1 MISLV
6 QEEDIKYLTMTYL
19 SNTDVNYILRILKV
33 ISCGGCRYYLFSFD
47 YMNDNNKDCSL
58 ISYKNGGGACTC
70 CNHNTHGALLY
81 LINGD
86 LVTLCFDCLQR
97 KHFHFSPELKT
108 SLVASSLA
116 KYNHADLLNKIFSHW
131 DAEHKYY
138 GYKVRNI
145 SKSGNTYYYL
155 DFMDKY
161 SLHSINPKVHFD
173 VTFNQ
178 AKHLYLYNY
187 LFLLSYL
194 NSDTTKKT
202 YYDNLISNFSQEE
215 LKEAKE
221 RLLLA
226 GLDETKS
233 HASQDSSTS
242 SKESQ
247 TQKESHISQKESHFN
262 QDSSTPSK
270 EYSFSQDSPTPPKE
284 SSFSQ
289 EQQQPSRAE
298 GELGAQLPSCLT
310 EGAKRRRE
318 SSNSQ
323 EITSIKSKSDNCL
336 MVGQTYKNAKIKL
349 QKIKKDKRGFFKGH
363 YKHLYAIYYGNHSL
377 LWNTNKDVEDGKYI
391 CTFTVQRSALTWG
404 YMFINNCRLKKIEK
418 E

>member
-6 QEEDIKYLTMTYL
+6 QEDDIKYLTMTYL

-47 YMNDNNKDCSL
+47 YMNDKNKDCSL
-58 ISYKNGGGACTC
+58 ISYRNGGGACTC

-131 DAEHKYY
+131 DTEHKYY
-138 GYKVRNI
+138 GYKVRNV

-161 SLHSINPKVHFD
+161 SLHSINPKIHFD

-242 SKESQ
+242 
-247 TQKESHISQKESHFN
+247 
-262 QDSSTPSK
+262 
-270 EYSFSQDSPTPPKE
+270 PKE

-289 EQQQPSRAE
+289 DFPTSSKEFSFSQEQRQPSQAE
-298 GELGAQLPSCLT
+298 VELGAQRPSCLT
-310 EGAKRRRE
+310 EGAKRQRE

>member
-6 QEEDIKYLTMTYL
+6 QEDDIKYLTMTYL

-33 ISCGGCRYYLFSFD
+33 ISCDGCRYYLFSFD

-58 ISYKNGGGACTC
+58 ISYRNGGGACTC

-131 DAEHKYY
+131 DTEHKYY

-155 DFMDKY
+155 DFMDRY

-194 NSDTTKKT
+194 NSDTTKET
-202 YYDNLISNFSQEE
+202 YYDNLISNFSPEE

-233 HASQDSSTS
+233 HDSQDSHTS

-247 TQKESHISQKESHFN
+247 VQ
-262 QDSSTPSK
+262 
-270 EYSFSQDSPTPPKE
+270 KE

-289 EQQQPSRAE
+289 EQRQPSRAE
-298 GELGAQLPSCLT
+298 GELGAQRPSCLT

-323 EITSIKSKSDNCL
+323 EITAIKSKSDNCL
-336 MVGQTYKNAKIKL
+336 MVGQTYKNAKVKL

-418 E
+418 Q

>member
-6 QEEDIKYLTMTYL
+6 QEDDIKYLTMTYL

-47 YMNDNNKDCSL
+47 YMNDKNKDCSL

-131 DAEHKYY
+131 DTEHKYY

-202 YYDNLISNFSQEE
+202 YYDNLISNFSPEE

-226 GLDETKS
+226 GLGETKS

-242 SKESQ
+242 SRESQ
-247 TQKESHISQKESHFN
+247 IQKESN
-262 QDSSTPSK
+262 
-270 EYSFSQDSPTPPKE
+270 
-284 SSFSQ
+284 FSQ
-289 EQQQPSRAE
+289 EQLQSSRAE
-298 GELGAQLPSCLT
+298 GELGAQRPSCLT

-336 MVGQTYKNAKIKL
+336 MVGQTYKNAKVKL

>member
-6 QEEDIKYLTMTYL
+6 QEDDIKYLTMTYL

-33 ISCGGCRYYLFSFD
+33 ISCDGCRYYLFSFD

-58 ISYKNGGGACTC
+58 ITYKNGGGACTC

-131 DAEHKYY
+131 DTEHKYY
-138 GYKVRNI
+138 GYKVQNI

-226 GLDETKS
+226 GLGETKS
-233 HASQDSSTS
+233 HDSQDSSP
-242 SKESQ
+242 
-247 TQKESHISQKESHFN
+247 
-262 QDSSTPSK
+262 PS
-270 EYSFSQDSPTPPKE
+270 KE

-289 EQQQPSRAE
+289 GQRQPSRAE
-298 GELGAQLPSCLT
+298 GELGAQRPSCLT
-310 EGAKRRRE
+310 GGAKRRRE

-323 EITSIKSKSDNCL
+323 EVTSIKSKSDNCL

>member
-6 QEEDIKYLTMTYL
+6 QEDDIKYLTMTYL

-47 YMNDNNKDCSL
+47 YMNDKNKDCSL

-131 DAEHKYY
+131 DTEHKYY

-233 HASQDSSTS
+233 HACQDSS
-242 SKESQ
+242 
-247 TQKESHISQKESHFN
+247 
-262 QDSSTPSK
+262 
-270 EYSFSQDSPTPPKE
+270 TPPKE

-298 GELGAQLPSCLT
+298 GELGAQRPSCLT

>member
-6 QEEDIKYLTMTYL
+6 QEDDIKYLTMTYL

-47 YMNDNNKDCSL
+47 YMNDKNKDCSL

-202 YYDNLISNFSQEE
+202 YYDNLISNFNQEE

-226 GLDETKS
+226 GLGETKS
-233 HASQDSSTS
+233 HASQDSSPPLKETS
-242 SKESQ
+242 L
-247 TQKESHISQKESHFN
+247 
-262 QDSSTPSK
+262 
-270 EYSFSQDSPTPPKE
+270 SQDQRQPT
-284 SSFSQ
+284 
-289 EQQQPSRAE
+289 RAE
-298 GELGAQLPSCLT
+298 GELGAQRPSCLT

-323 EITSIKSKSDNCL
+323 EITAIKSKSDNCL
-336 MVGQTYKNAKIKL
+336 IVGQTYKNAKVKL

>member
-6 QEEDIKYLTMTYL
+6 QEDDIKYLTMTYL

-47 YMNDNNKDCSL
+47 YMNDKNKDCSL

-97 KHFHFSPELKT
+97 KHFHFSPGLKT

-131 DAEHKYY
+131 DTEHKYY

-202 YYDNLISNFSQEE
+202 YYDNLISNFNQEE

-226 GLDETKS
+226 GLGETKS

-242 SKESQ
+242 SKES
-247 TQKESHISQKESHFN
+247 SI
-262 QDSSTPSK
+262 
-270 EYSFSQDSPTPPKE
+270 SQDSHTSSNE
-284 SSFSQ
+284 SNFSQ
-289 EQQQPSRAE
+289 EQRQPSRVE
-298 GELGAQLPSCLT
+298 GELGAQRPSCLT
-310 EGAKRRRE
+310 EGAKRRME

-336 MVGQTYKNAKIKL
+336 MVGQTYKNAKVKL
-349 QKIKKDKRGFFKGH
+349 QKIKKDKRGFFKGN

>member
-6 QEEDIKYLTMTYL
+6 QEDDIKYLTMTYL

-33 ISCGGCRYYLFSFD
+33 ISCDGCRYYLFSFD

-58 ISYKNGGGACTC
+58 ITYKNGGGACTC

-131 DAEHKYY
+131 DTEHKYY

-233 HASQDSSTS
+233 HASQDFSTS
-242 SKESQ
+242 Q
-247 TQKESHISQKESHFN
+247 
-262 QDSSTPSK
+262 
-270 EYSFSQDSPTPPKE
+270 KE

-289 EQQQPSRAE
+289 EQRQLSRAE
-298 GELGAQLPSCLT
+298 GELGAQRPSCLT

-349 QKIKKDKRGFFKGH
+349 QKIKKDKRGFFKGN

>member
-33 ISCGGCRYYLFSFD
+33 ISCDGCRYYLFSFD

-131 DAEHKYY
+131 DTEHKYY

-226 GLDETKS
+226 GLGETKS
-233 HASQDSSTS
+233 HASQDSST
-242 SKESQ
+242 
-247 TQKESHISQKESHFN
+247 
-262 QDSSTPSK
+262 
-270 EYSFSQDSPTPPKE
+270 PPKE

-289 EQQQPSRAE
+289 DFPTLSNESSFSQGSSTHSKKSHISQ
-298 GELGAQLPSCLT
+298 
-310 EGAKRRRE
+310 KE

-323 EITSIKSKSDNCL
+323 EITSIKGKSDNCL

-349 QKIKKDKRGFFKGH
+349 QKIKKDKRGFFKGN

>member
-6 QEEDIKYLTMTYL
+6 QEDDIKYLTMTYL

-47 YMNDNNKDCSL
+47 YMNDKNKDCSL

-97 KHFHFSPELKT
+97 KHFYFSPELKT

-131 DAEHKYY
+131 DTEHKYY

-202 YYDNLISNFSQEE
+202 YYDNLISNFSPEE

-226 GLDETKS
+226 GLGETKS
-233 HASQDSSTS
+233 HDSQDFSTS
-242 SKESQ
+242 Q
-247 TQKESHISQKESHFN
+247 
-262 QDSSTPSK
+262 
-270 EYSFSQDSPTPPKE
+270 KE

-289 EQQQPSRAE
+289 EQRQPSRAE
-298 GELGAQLPSCLT
+298 GELGAQRPSCLT

-336 MVGQTYKNAKIKL
+336 MVGQTYKNAKVKL
-349 QKIKKDKRGFFKGH
+349 QKIKKDKRGFFKGN

>member
-6 QEEDIKYLTMTYL
+6 QEDDIKYLTMTYL

-47 YMNDNNKDCSL
+47 YMNDKNKDCSL
-58 ISYKNGGGACTC
+58 ISYRNGGGACTC

-202 YYDNLISNFSQEE
+202 YYDNLISNFSPEE

-226 GLDETKS
+226 GLGETKS
-233 HASQDSSTS
+233 HTSQDFSTS
-242 SKESQ
+242 Q
-247 TQKESHISQKESHFN
+247 
-262 QDSSTPSK
+262 
-270 EYSFSQDSPTPPKE
+270 KE

-289 EQQQPSRAE
+289 EQRQPTRAE
-298 GELGAQLPSCLT
+298 GELRAQRPSCLT

-323 EITSIKSKSDNCL
+323 DSSTPSKESHFSQDSSAFTKESKASKEITSIKSKSDNCL

>member
-6 QEEDIKYLTMTYL
+6 QEDDIKYLTMTYL

-47 YMNDNNKDCSL
+47 YMNDKNKDCSL

-131 DAEHKYY
+131 DTEHKYY

-226 GLDETKS
+226 GLGETKS
-233 HASQDSSTS
+233 HASQDSS
-242 SKESQ
+242 
-247 TQKESHISQKESHFN
+247 
-262 QDSSTPSK
+262 
-270 EYSFSQDSPTPPKE
+270 TPPKE

-298 GELGAQLPSCLT
+298 GELGAQRPSCLT

-391 CTFTVQRSALTWG
+391 CTFTVQRNALTWG

>member
-6 QEEDIKYLTMTYL
+6 QEDDIKYLTMTYL

-47 YMNDNNKDCSL
+47 YMNDKNKDCSL

-97 KHFHFSPELKT
+97 KHFYFSPELKT

-131 DAEHKYY
+131 DTEHKYY

-202 YYDNLISNFSQEE
+202 YYDNLISNFSPEE

-226 GLDETKS
+226 GLGETKS

-242 SKESQ
+242 SRESQ
-247 TQKESHISQKESHFN
+247 IQKESN
-262 QDSSTPSK
+262 
-270 EYSFSQDSPTPPKE
+270 
-284 SSFSQ
+284 FSQ
-289 EQQQPSRAE
+289 EQRQPTRAE
-298 GELGAQLPSCLT
+298 GELGVQRPSCLT

-336 MVGQTYKNAKIKL
+336 MVGQTYKNAKVKL

-391 CTFTVQRSALTWG
+391 CTFTVQRSAFTWG

>member
-6 QEEDIKYLTMTYL
+6 QEDDIKYLTMTYL

-47 YMNDNNKDCSL
+47 YMNDKNKDCSL

-116 KYNHADLLNKIFSHW
+116 KYNHTDLLNKIFSHW
-131 DAEHKYY
+131 DTEHKYY

-202 YYDNLISNFSQEE
+202 YYDNLISNFSPEE

-226 GLDETKS
+226 GLGETKS
-233 HASQDSSTS
+233 HASQDSSP
-242 SKESQ
+242 
-247 TQKESHISQKESHFN
+247 
-262 QDSSTPSK
+262 PSK
-270 EYSFSQDSPTPPKE
+270 ETSFSQD
-284 SSFSQ
+284 Q
-289 EQQQPSRAE
+289 RQPSRAE
-298 GELGAQLPSCLT
+298 GELGAQRPSCLT

-318 SSNSQ
+318 SSNNQ

>member
-6 QEEDIKYLTMTYL
+6 QEDDIKYLTMTYL

-47 YMNDNNKDCSL
+47 YMNDKNKDCSL

-131 DAEHKYY
+131 DTEHKYY

-202 YYDNLISNFSQEE
+202 YYDNLVSNFSQEE

-233 HASQDSSTS
+233 HDSQDSSTS
-242 SKESQ
+242 
-247 TQKESHISQKESHFN
+247 
-262 QDSSTPSK
+262 
-270 EYSFSQDSPTPPKE
+270 PKE

-289 EQQQPSRAE
+289 DFPTSSKEFSFSKEQRQPSQAE
-298 GELGAQLPSCLT
+298 GELGAQRPSCLT

-323 EITSIKSKSDNCL
+323 EITAIKSKSDNCL
-336 MVGQTYKNAKIKL
+336 MVGQTYKNAKVKL

>member
-6 QEEDIKYLTMTYL
+6 QEDDIKYLTMTYL

-47 YMNDNNKDCSL
+47 YMNDKNKDCSL

-97 KHFHFSPELKT
+97 KHFHFSPGLKT

-131 DAEHKYY
+131 DTEHKYY

-202 YYDNLISNFSQEE
+202 YYDNLISNFNQEE

-226 GLDETKS
+226 GLGETKS

-242 SKESQ
+242 SKES
-247 TQKESHISQKESHFN
+247 SI
-262 QDSSTPSK
+262 
-270 EYSFSQDSPTPPKE
+270 SQDSHTSSNE
-284 SSFSQ
+284 SNFSQ
-289 EQQQPSRAE
+289 EQRQPSRVE
-298 GELGAQLPSCLT
+298 GELGAQRPSCLT
-310 EGAKRRRE
+310 EGAKRRME
-318 SSNSQ
+318 SS
-323 EITSIKSKSDNCL
+323 I
-336 MVGQTYKNAKIKL
+336 
-349 QKIKKDKRGFFKGH
+349 R
-363 YKHLYAIYYGNHSL
+363 
-377 LWNTNKDVEDGKYI
+377 
-391 CTFTVQRSALTWG
+391 
-404 YMFINNCRLKKIEK
+404 
-418 E
+418 

>member
-6 QEEDIKYLTMTYL
+6 QEDDIKYLTMTYL

-33 ISCGGCRYYLFSFD
+33 ISCDGCRYYLFSFD

-131 DAEHKYY
+131 DTEHKYY

-226 GLDETKS
+226 GLGETKS
-233 HASQDSSTS
+233 HASQDSST
-242 SKESQ
+242 
-247 TQKESHISQKESHFN
+247 
-262 QDSSTPSK
+262 
-270 EYSFSQDSPTPPKE
+270 PPKE

-289 EQQQPSRAE
+289 DFPTLSNESSFSQGSSTHSKKSHISQ
-298 GELGAQLPSCLT
+298 
-310 EGAKRRRE
+310 KE

-323 EITSIKSKSDNCL
+323 EITSIKGKSDNCL

-349 QKIKKDKRGFFKGH
+349 QKIKKDKRGFFKGN

>member
-1 MISLV
+1 
-6 QEEDIKYLTMTYL
+6 
-19 SNTDVNYILRILKV
+19 
-33 ISCGGCRYYLFSFD
+33 
-47 YMNDNNKDCSL
+47 MNDKNKDCSL

-202 YYDNLISNFSQEE
+202 YYDNLISNFNQEE

-226 GLDETKS
+226 GLGETKS
-233 HASQDSSTS
+233 HASQDSSPPLKETS
-242 SKESQ
+242 L
-247 TQKESHISQKESHFN
+247 
-262 QDSSTPSK
+262 
-270 EYSFSQDSPTPPKE
+270 SQD
-284 SSFSQ
+284 Q
-289 EQQQPSRAE
+289 RQPSRAE
-298 GELGAQLPSCLT
+298 GELGAQRPSCLT

-336 MVGQTYKNAKIKL
+336 MVGQTYKNAKVKL

-391 CTFTVQRSALTWG
+391 CTFTVQRSAFTWG

>member
-33 ISCGGCRYYLFSFD
+33 ISCDGCRYYLFSFD

-97 KHFHFSPELKT
+97 KHFLFSPELKT

-202 YYDNLISNFSQEE
+202 YYDNLISNFSPEE

-226 GLDETKS
+226 GLGETKS
-233 HASQDSSTS
+233 HASQDSSP
-242 SKESQ
+242 
-247 TQKESHISQKESHFN
+247 
-262 QDSSTPSK
+262 PSK
-270 EYSFSQDSPTPPKE
+270 ETSFSQD
-284 SSFSQ
+284 Q
-289 EQQQPSRAE
+289 RQLSRAE
-298 GELGAQLPSCLT
+298 GELGEQQPSCLT

-323 EITSIKSKSDNCL
+323 EITAIKSKSDNCL

-349 QKIKKDKRGFFKGH
+349 QKIKKDKRGFFKGR

>member
-6 QEEDIKYLTMTYL
+6 QEDDIKYLTMTYL
-19 SNTDVNYILRILKV
+19 SNTDVNYILRIIKV

-47 YMNDNNKDCSL
+47 YMNDKNKDCSL

-202 YYDNLISNFSQEE
+202 YYDNLISNFSPEE

-226 GLDETKS
+226 GLGETKS

-242 SKESQ
+242 LRESQ
-247 TQKESHISQKESHFN
+247 IQKESN
-262 QDSSTPSK
+262 
-270 EYSFSQDSPTPPKE
+270 
-284 SSFSQ
+284 FSQ

-298 GELGAQLPSCLT
+298 GELGAQRPSCLT

-323 EITSIKSKSDNCL
+323 EITAIKSKSDNCL

-391 CTFTVQRSALTWG
+391 CTFTVHRSALTWG

>member
-6 QEEDIKYLTMTYL
+6 QEDDIKYLTMTYL

-47 YMNDNNKDCSL
+47 YMNDKNKDCSL

-131 DAEHKYY
+131 DTEHKYY

-187 LFLLSYL
+187 LFLLGYL

-233 HASQDSSTS
+233 HASQDSSTPL
-242 SKESQ
+242 KE
-247 TQKESHISQKESHFN
+247 F
-262 QDSSTPSK
+262 
-270 EYSFSQDSPTPPKE
+270 
-284 SSFSQ
+284 SFSQ
-289 EQQQPSRAE
+289 EQR
-298 GELGAQLPSCLT
+298 PSCLT

-336 MVGQTYKNAKIKL
+336 MVGQTYKNAKVKL
-349 QKIKKDKRGFFKGH
+349 QKIKKDKRGFFKGN

>member
-6 QEEDIKYLTMTYL
+6 QEDDIKYLTMTYL

-47 YMNDNNKDCSL
+47 YMNDKNKDCSL

-202 YYDNLISNFSQEE
+202 YYDNLISNFNQEE

-226 GLDETKS
+226 GLGETKS
-233 HASQDSSTS
+233 HASQDSSPPLKETS
-242 SKESQ
+242 L
-247 TQKESHISQKESHFN
+247 
-262 QDSSTPSK
+262 
-270 EYSFSQDSPTPPKE
+270 SQD
-284 SSFSQ
+284 Q
-289 EQQQPSRAE
+289 RQPSRAE
-298 GELGAQLPSCLT
+298 GELGAQRPSCLT

-336 MVGQTYKNAKIKL
+336 MVGQTYKNAKVKL

-391 CTFTVQRSALTWG
+391 CTFTVQRSAFTWG

>member
-6 QEEDIKYLTMTYL
+6 QEDDIKYLTMTYL

-47 YMNDNNKDCSL
+47 YMNDKNKDCSL
-58 ISYKNGGGACTC
+58 ISYTNGGGACTC

-131 DAEHKYY
+131 DTEHKYY

-226 GLDETKS
+226 GLGETKS
-233 HASQDSSTS
+233 HASQDSST
-242 SKESQ
+242 
-247 TQKESHISQKESHFN
+247 
-262 QDSSTPSK
+262 
-270 EYSFSQDSPTPPKE
+270 PPKE

-289 EQQQPSRAE
+289 DFPTLSNESSFSQGSSTHSKKSHISQ
-298 GELGAQLPSCLT
+298 
-310 EGAKRRRE
+310 KE

-323 EITSIKSKSDNCL
+323 EITAIKSKSDNCL

>member
-6 QEEDIKYLTMTYL
+6 QEDDIKYLTMTYL

-33 ISCGGCRYYLFSFD
+33 ISCDGCRYYLFSFD

-131 DAEHKYY
+131 DTEHKYY

-145 SKSGNTYYYL
+145 SKSGDIYYYL

-202 YYDNLISNFSQEE
+202 YYDNLVSNFSPEE

-233 HASQDSSTS
+233 HASQDFSTS
-242 SKESQ
+242 Q
-247 TQKESHISQKESHFN
+247 
-262 QDSSTPSK
+262 
-270 EYSFSQDSPTPPKE
+270 KE

-289 EQQQPSRAE
+289 EQRQLSRAE
-298 GELGAQLPSCLT
+298 GELGAQRPSCLT

-323 EITSIKSKSDNCL
+323 EITAIKSKSDNCL
-336 MVGQTYKNAKIKL
+336 MVGQTYKNAKVKL

>member
-6 QEEDIKYLTMTYL
+6 QEDDIKYLTMTYL

-131 DAEHKYY
+131 DTEHKYY

-202 YYDNLISNFSQEE
+202 YYDNLISNFIPEE

-247 TQKESHISQKESHFN
+247 TQKES
-262 QDSSTPSK
+262 
-270 EYSFSQDSPTPPKE
+270 
-284 SSFSQ
+284 SFSQ
-289 EQQQPSRAE
+289 EQRQSSRAE
-298 GELGAQLPSCLT
+298 GALGAQRPSCLT

-323 EITSIKSKSDNCL
+323 EITAIKSKSDNCL

>member
-6 QEEDIKYLTMTYL
+6 QEDDIKYLTMTYL
-19 SNTDVNYILRILKV
+19 SNTDINYILRILKV
-33 ISCGGCRYYLFSFD
+33 ISCDGCRYYLFSFD

-131 DAEHKYY
+131 DTEHKYY

-226 GLDETKS
+226 GLGETKS
-233 HASQDSSTS
+233 HASQDSSP
-242 SKESQ
+242 
-247 TQKESHISQKESHFN
+247 
-262 QDSSTPSK
+262 PS
-270 EYSFSQDSPTPPKE
+270 KE

-289 EQQQPSRAE
+289 GQQQSSRAE
-298 GELGAQLPSCLT
+298 GELGAQRPSCLT

-318 SSNSQ
+318 SSNNQ
-323 EITSIKSKSDNCL
+323 EITAIKSKSDNCL
-336 MVGQTYKNAKIKL
+336 MVGQTYKNAKVKL
-349 QKIKKDKRGFFKGH
+349 QKIKKDKRGFFKGN

>member
-6 QEEDIKYLTMTYL
+6 QEDDIKYLTMTYL

-47 YMNDNNKDCSL
+47 YMNDKNKDCSL

-131 DAEHKYY
+131 DTEHKYY

-145 SKSGNTYYYL
+145 SKSGDIYYYL

-233 HASQDSSTS
+233 HDSQDSSA
-242 SKESQ
+242 
-247 TQKESHISQKESHFN
+247 
-262 QDSSTPSK
+262 
-270 EYSFSQDSPTPPKE
+270 PPKE
-284 SSFSQ
+284 SNFSQ
-289 EQQQPSRAE
+289 EQRQPSRAT
-298 GELGAQLPSCLT
+298 GELGAKRPSCLT
-310 EGAKRRRE
+310 EGAKRQRE

>member
-6 QEEDIKYLTMTYL
+6 QEDDIKYLTMTYL

-33 ISCGGCRYYLFSFD
+33 ISCDGCRYYLFSFD

-58 ISYKNGGGACTC
+58 ITYKNGGGACTC

-131 DAEHKYY
+131 DTEHKYY

-145 SKSGNTYYYL
+145 SKSGDIYYYL

-233 HASQDSSTS
+233 RASQDSS
-242 SKESQ
+242 
-247 TQKESHISQKESHFN
+247 
-262 QDSSTPSK
+262 
-270 EYSFSQDSPTPPKE
+270 TPPKE

-298 GELGAQLPSCLT
+298 GELGAQRPSCLT

>member
-131 DAEHKYY
+131 DTEHKYY

-145 SKSGNTYYYL
+145 SKSGDIYYYL

-178 AKHLYLYNY
+178 VKHLYLYNY

-202 YYDNLISNFSQEE
+202 YYDNLISNFSPEE

-226 GLDETKS
+226 GLGETKS
-233 HASQDSSTS
+233 HDSQDSHTS
-242 SKESQ
+242 
-247 TQKESHISQKESHFN
+247 
-262 QDSSTPSK
+262 
-270 EYSFSQDSPTPPKE
+270 PKE
-284 SSFSQ
+284 SSFNQ
-289 EQQQPSRAE
+289 EQRQPSRAA
-298 GELGAQLPSCLT
+298 GELGAQRPSCLT

-323 EITSIKSKSDNCL
+323 EITAIKSKSDNCL
-336 MVGQTYKNAKIKL
+336 MVGQTYKNAKVKL
-349 QKIKKDKRGFFKGH
+349 QKIKKDKRGFFKGN

>member
-6 QEEDIKYLTMTYL
+6 QEDDIKYLTMTYL

-47 YMNDNNKDCSL
+47 YMNDKNKDCSL
-58 ISYKNGGGACTC
+58 ISYKNGGGTCTC

-97 KHFHFSPELKT
+97 KHFHFSPEIKT

-116 KYNHADLLNKIFSHW
+116 KYNHVDLLNKIFSHW
-131 DAEHKYY
+131 DTEHKYY

-202 YYDNLISNFSQEE
+202 YYDNLVSNFSPEE

-226 GLDETKS
+226 GLGETKS
-233 HASQDSSTS
+233 HASQDFSTS
-242 SKESQ
+242 Q
-247 TQKESHISQKESHFN
+247 
-262 QDSSTPSK
+262 
-270 EYSFSQDSPTPPKE
+270 KE

-289 EQQQPSRAE
+289 EQRQPTRAE
-298 GELGAQLPSCLT
+298 GELGAQRPSCLT

-363 YKHLYAIYYGNHSL
+363 YKHLYAIYYGNNSL

>member
-6 QEEDIKYLTMTYL
+6 QEDDIKYLTMTYL

-47 YMNDNNKDCSL
+47 YMNDKNKDCSL

-97 KHFHFSPELKT
+97 KHFYFSPELKT

-131 DAEHKYY
+131 DTEHKYY

-202 YYDNLISNFSQEE
+202 YYDNLVSNFSPEE

-233 HASQDSSTS
+233 HASQDSS
-242 SKESQ
+242 
-247 TQKESHISQKESHFN
+247 I
-262 QDSSTPSK
+262 
-270 EYSFSQDSPTPPKE
+270 PPNE

-289 EQQQPSRAE
+289 EQLQSSRAE
-298 GELGAQLPSCLT
+298 GVLGAQRPSCLT

-318 SSNSQ
+318 SNNSQ

-349 QKIKKDKRGFFKGH
+349 QKIKKDKRGFFKGN

-391 CTFTVQRSALTWG
+391 CTFTVQRSAFTWG

>member
-6 QEEDIKYLTMTYL
+6 QEDDIKYLTMTYL

-47 YMNDNNKDCSL
+47 YMNDKNKDCSL

-97 KHFHFSPELKT
+97 KHFYFSPELKT

-131 DAEHKYY
+131 DTEHKYY

-145 SKSGNTYYYL
+145 SKNGNTYYYL

-202 YYDNLISNFSQEE
+202 YYDNLISNFNQEE

-226 GLDETKS
+226 GLGETKS
-233 HASQDSSTS
+233 HASKDSSPPLKETS
-242 SKESQ
+242 L
-247 TQKESHISQKESHFN
+247 
-262 QDSSTPSK
+262 
-270 EYSFSQDSPTPPKE
+270 SQD
-284 SSFSQ
+284 Q
-289 EQQQPSRAE
+289 RQPSRAE
-298 GELGAQLPSCLT
+298 GELGAQRPSCLT

-336 MVGQTYKNAKIKL
+336 MVGQTYKNAKVKL

-391 CTFTVQRSALTWG
+391 CTFTVQRSAFTWG

>member
-6 QEEDIKYLTMTYL
+6 QEDDIKYLTMTYL

-47 YMNDNNKDCSL
+47 YMNDKNKDCSL

-97 KHFHFSPELKT
+97 KHFYFSPELKT

-202 YYDNLISNFSQEE
+202 YYDNLISNFNQEE

-226 GLDETKS
+226 GLGETKS
-233 HASQDSSTS
+233 HASQDSSPPLKETS
-242 SKESQ
+242 L
-247 TQKESHISQKESHFN
+247 
-262 QDSSTPSK
+262 
-270 EYSFSQDSPTPPKE
+270 SQD
-284 SSFSQ
+284 Q
-289 EQQQPSRAE
+289 RQPSRAE
-298 GELGAQLPSCLT
+298 GELGAQRPSCLT

-336 MVGQTYKNAKIKL
+336 MVGQTYKNAKVKL

-391 CTFTVQRSALTWG
+391 CTFTVQRSAFTWG

>member
-6 QEEDIKYLTMTYL
+6 QEDDIKYLTMTYL
-19 SNTDVNYILRILKV
+19 SNTDVNYILRIIKV

-47 YMNDNNKDCSL
+47 YMNDKNKDCSL

-194 NSDTTKKT
+194 NSDATKKT
-202 YYDNLISNFSQEE
+202 YYDNLISNFSPEE

-233 HASQDSSTS
+233 HASQDFSTS
-242 SKESQ
+242 SRESQ
-247 TQKESHISQKESHFN
+247 IQKESN
-262 QDSSTPSK
+262 
-270 EYSFSQDSPTPPKE
+270 
-284 SSFSQ
+284 FSQ
-289 EQQQPSRAE
+289 EQRQPSRAE
-298 GELGAQLPSCLT
+298 GELGAQRPSCLT

-336 MVGQTYKNAKIKL
+336 MVGQTYKNAKVKL

-391 CTFTVQRSALTWG
+391 CTFTVQRSAFTWG

>member
-6 QEEDIKYLTMTYL
+6 QEDDIKYLTMTYL

-58 ISYKNGGGACTC
+58 IYYKNGGGACTC

-116 KYNHADLLNKIFSHW
+116 KYDHADLLNKIFSHW
-131 DAEHKYY
+131 DTEHKYY

-202 YYDNLISNFSQEE
+202 YYDNLISNFSPEE

-226 GLDETKS
+226 GLGEMKS
-233 HASQDSSTS
+233 HASQDSHTS
-242 SKESQ
+242 
-247 TQKESHISQKESHFN
+247 
-262 QDSSTPSK
+262 
-270 EYSFSQDSPTPPKE
+270 PKE

-289 EQQQPSRAE
+289 EQRQPSQAA
-298 GELGAQLPSCLT
+298 GELGAQRPSCLT

-318 SSNSQ
+318 SSNNQ
-323 EITSIKSKSDNCL
+323 EITAIKSKSDNCL
-336 MVGQTYKNAKIKL
+336 MVGQTYKNAKVKL

>member
-6 QEEDIKYLTMTYL
+6 QEDDIKYLTMTYL

-47 YMNDNNKDCSL
+47 YMNDKNKDCSL

-97 KHFHFSPELKT
+97 KHFYFSPELKT

-202 YYDNLISNFSQEE
+202 YYDNLISNFSPEE

-226 GLDETKS
+226 GLGETKS
-233 HASQDSSTS
+233 HDSQDFST
-242 SKESQ
+242 
-247 TQKESHISQKESHFN
+247 SQKESR
-262 QDSSTPSK
+262 
-270 EYSFSQDSPTPPKE
+270 
-284 SSFSQ
+284 FSQ
-289 EQQQPSRAE
+289 EQRQSSRAE
-298 GELGAQLPSCLT
+298 GELGEQRPSCLT

-323 EITSIKSKSDNCL
+323 EITAIKSKSDNCL
-336 MVGQTYKNAKIKL
+336 MVGQTYKNAKVKL

>member
-6 QEEDIKYLTMTYL
+6 QEDDIKYLTMTYL

-47 YMNDNNKDCSL
+47 YMNDKNKDCSL

-97 KHFHFSPELKT
+97 KHFYFSPELKT

-131 DAEHKYY
+131 DTEHKYY

-202 YYDNLISNFSQEE
+202 YYDNLISNFSPEE

-226 GLDETKS
+226 DLGETKS
-233 HASQDSSTS
+233 HDSQDFSTS
-242 SKESQ
+242 Q
-247 TQKESHISQKESHFN
+247 
-262 QDSSTPSK
+262 
-270 EYSFSQDSPTPPKE
+270 KE

-289 EQQQPSRAE
+289 EQRQPSRAE
-298 GELGAQLPSCLT
+298 GELGAQRPSCLT

-336 MVGQTYKNAKIKL
+336 MVGQTYKNAKVKL
-349 QKIKKDKRGFFKGH
+349 QKIKKDKRGFFKGN

>member
-6 QEEDIKYLTMTYL
+6 QEDDIKYLTMTYL
-19 SNTDVNYILRILKV
+19 SNTDINYILRILKV
-33 ISCGGCRYYLFSFD
+33 ISCDGCRYYLFSFD

-58 ISYKNGGGACTC
+58 ISYRNGGSACTC

-131 DAEHKYY
+131 DTEHKYY

-202 YYDNLISNFSQEE
+202 YYDNLISNFSPEE

-233 HASQDSSTS
+233 HASQDFSTS
-242 SKESQ
+242 Q
-247 TQKESHISQKESHFN
+247 
-262 QDSSTPSK
+262 
-270 EYSFSQDSPTPPKE
+270 KE

-289 EQQQPSRAE
+289 EQRQPSRAE
-298 GELGAQLPSCLT
+298 GELGAQRPSCLT

-349 QKIKKDKRGFFKGH
+349 QKIKKDKRGFFKGN

>member
-6 QEEDIKYLTMTYL
+6 QEDDIKYLTMTYL

-47 YMNDNNKDCSL
+47 YMNDKNKDCSL

-131 DAEHKYY
+131 DTEHKYY

-202 YYDNLISNFSQEE
+202 YYDNLISNFSLEE
-215 LKEAKE
+215 LNEAKE

-233 HASQDSSTS
+233 HASQDSST
-242 SKESQ
+242 
-247 TQKESHISQKESHFN
+247 
-262 QDSSTPSK
+262 
-270 EYSFSQDSPTPPKE
+270 PPKE

-289 EQQQPSRAE
+289 EQRQPSQAE
-298 GELGAQLPSCLT
+298 GELGAQRPSCLT

-318 SSNSQ
+318 PSNSQ
-323 EITSIKSKSDNCL
+323 EITAIKSKSDNCL
-336 MVGQTYKNAKIKL
+336 MVGQTYKNAKVKL